1 MINAL
6 KLPSSRRFQILRV
19 KLVKPN
25 NDTIYN
31 LISFLYL
38 FCLLKEP
45 IICIA
50 HICNL
55 PTLLYKLES
64 FDKSYRFY
72 IGHRP
77 VWTNKKMQ
85 SNYENASRSN
95 LFSNIFLVIIYYKS
109 YKSLSI
115 IIIIQIIIQFKNIS

>member
-6 KLPSSRRFQILRV
+6 KLRSSQRFQILGV

-25 NDTIYN
+25 NNTIYYLN
-31 LISFLYL
+31 SFLYL

-55 PTLLYKLES
+55 PTLLYILES
-64 FDKSYRFY
+64 FDKSYCRFY
-72 IGHRP
+72 IEHGP

-85 SNYENASRSN
+85 SIYENASRSN
-95 LFSNIFLVIIYYKS
+95 LYPNIFLVI
-109 YKSLSI
+109 
-115 IIIIQIIIQFKNIS
+115 